1 MADNQYNSNA
11 ADTADGEV
19 YGTINT
25 PDLSADLKV
34 QRRAIKDVKQAR
46 SIIRTLK
53 QASRERNQKNARIVA
68 KYNAERPYTQ
78 SELEAEGLG
87 WKQNFT
93 TKPLARLIDKVA
105 PRFVKAI
112 DNVKYLTNSAL
123 PENVPGNPEKTETFR
138 REITET
144 IRSRPGWSSF
154 ISEFSQENALFG
166 FTTLAW
172 ADADHWFPKHFR
184 QDQSF
189 IPTGTKQAQGACQV
203 VVLRESFLIHE
214 LFSLIEDKES
224 AIDAGWH
231 MKNTVTA
238 INNAVPADRRSLD
251 ENWERQYQD
260 LIRECNVGLSFEAS
274 PLSVIVWHLYAVE
287 VTGKV
292 SHYIVLDDSNPISAT
307 GSQKAL
313 NDDAAM
319 LFEREDQFD
328 ELKDAALF
336 FTFQQGN
343 GTIHGSKGIGREI
356 YSMAAMLD
364 KSRNEVVDRL
374 NLAGKLIIQGDEK
387 QLRKFKMSVV
397 GNALLISNGFTLV
410 QHKLDSGVEAFLQ
423 LDAFLTSLLDEI
435 SGAVSPTI
443 LEGERVT
450 KAAVDLVAGR
460 EEESRDNIISR
471 FLTQFAQL
479 VSTIQIRLCSTDTT
493 DKDAKAM
500 QKRLLE
506 TMTRKDLDYLA
517 KQPVAETIKDFTEL
531 ERQQISL
538 AATEGRGNPLYNQRE
553 LERRKLTALISEEF
567 AEAVLLPEEDPTE
580 VAEQTRLQMFELLII
595 AGQSAQVPISP
606 RDNHIIHLNVML
618 PAMEAAATTAAND
631 PKGDDQ
637 LEAMLQHAEG
647 HLELAKQSGAS
658 KEALAKIE
666 PVIVAVRKA
675 MDQLRTLAAQ
685 QSAIGAAP
693 NGAPIATPGGAP
705 TAQPAAPTPLS

>member
-1 MADNQYNSNA
+1 MADNENNGNENN
-11 ADTADGEV
+11 GEV

-25 PDLSADLKV
+25 PDLSANLKV

-46 SIIRTLK
+46 SIVRTLK
-53 QASRERNQKNARIVA
+53 EAARERNVKNARIVA

-78 SELEAEGLG
+78 CELEAEGLG
-87 WKQNFT
+87 WKNNFT

-112 DNVKYLTNSAL
+112 DTVKYLTNSAL
-123 PENVPGNPEKTETFR
+123 PENVPGNPEKTEAFR

-154 ISEFSQENALFG
+154 VSEFSQENALFG

-224 AIDAGWH
+224 AKDAGWD
-231 MKNTVTA
+231 MKNTVSA
-238 INNAVPADRRSLD
+238 INNAVPADRRSSY

-274 PLSVIVWHLYAVE
+274 PISVIVWHLYAVE

-292 SHYIVLDDSNPISAT
+292 SHYIILDDSTPNTASPSKT
-307 GSQKAL
+307 TDES
-313 NDDAAM
+313 AM

-328 ELKDAALF
+328 ALKDAALF

-374 NLAGKLIIQGDEK
+374 NLAGKVIIQGDEK

-397 GNALLISNGFTLV
+397 GNALLINNGFTIV
-410 QHKLDSGVEAFLQ
+410 NHKLDSGV
-423 LDAFLTSLLDEI
+423 DAFLALDGFLTGLLDEI
-435 SGAVSPTI
+435 SGAVTPKV

-450 KAAVDLVAGR
+450 KAAVDLLAGR

-479 VSTIQIRLCSTDTT
+479 VSTIQIRLCSTDTI
-493 DKDAKAM
+493 DKDAKDM

-506 TMTRKDLDYLA
+506 VMTREDLNDLA
-517 KQPVAETIKDFTEL
+517 KQPVAETIKDFTEI
-531 ERQQISL
+531 ERQQIAL

-580 VAEQTRLQMFELLII
+580 LAEQTRLQQFELLII
-595 AGQSAQVPISP
+595 AGQAAQVPISP
-606 RDNHIIHLNVML
+606 RDNHMIHLQVML
-618 PAMEAAATTAAND
+618 PAMEAAAMSAAND
-631 PKGDDQ
+631 PEGDDV
-637 LEAMLQHAEG
+637 LEAMLQHSEG
-647 HLELAKQSGAS
+647 HLELAKQAGAP
-658 KEALAKIE
+658 KEEVSKIE
-666 PVIVAVRKA
+666 AVLKAVRTS
-675 MDQLRTLAAQ
+675 MEDLRTLAAQ

-693 NGAPIATPGGAP
+693 NGAPIASPGGAP
-705 TAQPAAPTPLS
+705 TAQPAAPTPLL